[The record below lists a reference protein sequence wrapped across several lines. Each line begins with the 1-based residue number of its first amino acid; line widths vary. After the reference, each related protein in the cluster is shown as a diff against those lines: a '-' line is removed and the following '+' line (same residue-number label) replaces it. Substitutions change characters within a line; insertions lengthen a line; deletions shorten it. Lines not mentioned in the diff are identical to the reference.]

1 MTTMRTMEKKLTWSF
16 LAAAL
21 ALAACNSEA
30 ERTAVV
36 DSVTGGPRHPAK
48 ADPKDL
54 VALGERLVAR
64 GACDD
69 CHTPALGMGPDGKP
83 IRDLA
88 HRLSGHPESLLM
100 PPAPLLPP
108 GPWVATVSG
117 TMTAWS
123 GPWGTSFTANLTPD
137 VETGLGSW
145 TSEDFIAMV
154 RTGRHMG
161 KGRPVLPPMP
171 IEVLVKYTDQELAA
185 VFAYLKTLPPV
196 KNHVPSPIEPG
207 AKAAMAAPAAG
218 ATALSRR

>member
-1 MTTMRTMEKKLTWSF
+1 MKTIEKRVSWSV

-30 ERTAVV
+30 ETAAVV
-36 DSVTGGPRHPAK
+36 DSVSGGPQYPARP
-48 ADPKDL
+48 DHDDL

-88 HRLSGHPESLLM
+88 HRLSGHPESLRM
-100 PPAPLLPP
+100 PPAPVLPA

-145 TSEDFIAMV
+145 TTDDFIAMV

-171 IEVLVKYTDQELAA
+171 IEVLVKYSDLELAA
-185 VFAYLKTLPPV
+185 VFAYLKTLPAV
-196 KNHVPSPIEPG
+196 KNQVPSPIEPA
-207 AKAAMAAPAAG
+207 AKSAMAAPPAAA
-218 ATALSRR
+218 ATAVSRR